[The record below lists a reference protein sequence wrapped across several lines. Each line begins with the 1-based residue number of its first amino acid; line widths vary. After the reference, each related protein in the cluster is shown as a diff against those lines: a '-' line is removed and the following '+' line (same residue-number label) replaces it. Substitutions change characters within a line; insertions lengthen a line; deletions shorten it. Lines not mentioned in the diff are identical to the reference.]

1 MFLLAGLCFTQMPE
15 STLHTFYRIFT
26 ITEMA
31 TIPFQNGVLIF
42 VFCILVP
49 TLDQFSDINM
59 ASRLLVGP
67 EPEFRIESGKNIL
80 DHVTNKT

>member
-1 MFLLAGLCFTQMPE
+1 
-15 STLHTFYRIFT
+15 
-26 ITEMA
+26 MA

-49 TLDQFSDINM
+49 SLDQFSDISM

-67 EPEFRIESGKNIL
+67 EPEFKIESGKNIL
-80 DHVTNKT
+80 HHVTN

>member
-1 MFLLAGLCFTQMPE
+1 MP
-15 STLHTFYRIFT
+15 
-26 ITEMA
+26 

-49 TLDQFSDINM
+49 SLDQFSDINM
-59 ASRLLVGP
+59 ASRLLEGP

-80 DHVTNKT
+80 DHVTN